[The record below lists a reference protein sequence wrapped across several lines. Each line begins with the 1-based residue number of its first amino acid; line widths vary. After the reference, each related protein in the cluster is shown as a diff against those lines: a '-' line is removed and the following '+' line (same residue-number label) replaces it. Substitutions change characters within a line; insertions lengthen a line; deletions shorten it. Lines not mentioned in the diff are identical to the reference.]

1 MTESPLVTFTLA
13 LFPLLRLLLLT
24 PPLPTTPIMVH
35 TRGQGAR
42 PEGFSEYVP
51 PKRERRSAIPKF
63 NICYEPP
70 QCAVYSHAP
79 APPPSP
85 PSSPPPLCDV
95 EKDTVPNVATYKDV
109 STQTDLDLTKS
120 AETPTGKRRRETE
133 EEVESSSK
141 RARNNLLT
149 PQPPKHKP
157 FFTSSWRTRS
167 ALSVPPKISILDSP
181 TGFANNSR
189 SADALHESPYYAKM
203 LKPTDE
209 KEEKTS
215 PEVVEEAAPQTPPPQ
230 STPVQPGI
238 FGSVRKIFG
247 LFKGSSPLKPNTPA
261 APPTTGTSPPQQ
273 RVSSPTPELD
283 LVASSPRQSPETV
296 PPPHVYQA
304 AHDQFFK
311 RRRYGDT
318 KSGQAFLASKTRDE
332 EVEFEAT
339 PGSNK
344 RKLAS
349 VDGKIPGPKAG
360 GFGIDDSY
368 LDVENHI
375 DEVDSIL
382 DPSTPTKPNQPPQT
396 PLRSALRQ
404 NANSTIGRSGK
415 TVLFNPNTEV
425 KHVYRSY
432 GPAGQYHG
440 SVFSDTSSISE
451 SPVSLNNPQGVLS
464 PSTITNTRKSET
476 PRFALDNNIFDPNDK
491 SWRPSLANPS
501 PGHFR
506 LPEADEYDDFDDS
519 ELSQLEKEERERQ
532 SQTNVPPQPSTPR
545 MSHAE
550 LPQPSASSAMS
561 SFTGQN
567 DSALVND
574 TQETRLNKARS
585 EAQKYKPAR
594 SSRLSHGEPARSR
607 SSSPPLAESQIGHE
621 DLTSSDFTESNL
633 LFSTPGA
640 TNFQPRGH
648 STIMEE
654 APAKPPSREELDNVT
669 VGDDGMTEY
678 QREHQYDEWAMS
690 IFDSVTVQTYEEAGI
705 ASSYIADLV
714 RKNWTQKDTEDS
726 IAYWDKEFEE
736 GIKADREARASGRRL
751 VWVTD
756 PADMN

>member
-1 MTESPLVTFTLA
+1 
-13 LFPLLRLLLLT
+13 
-24 PPLPTTPIMVH
+24 MVH

-51 PKRERRSAIPKF
+51 QKRKRRSAIPNVK
-63 NICYEPP
+63 ICYERP
-70 QCAVYSHAP
+70 QRRVVC
-79 APPPSP
+79 PPSP
-85 PSSPPPLCDV
+85 PSSPPPPSDV
-95 EKDTVPNVATYKDV
+95 NKGTMPNNSKCEDA
-109 STQTDLDLTKS
+109 SIPTDPDLTKS
-120 AETPTGKRRRETE
+120 PETPTGKRRREPE
-133 EEVESSSK
+133 DEAESSSK

-167 ALSVPPKISILDSP
+167 ALSVPPKISILDTP
-181 TGFANNSR
+181 TGFAQKVHSVE
-189 SADALHESPYYAKM
+189 ALHESPYYAKI
-203 LKPTDE
+203 LKPTDD
-209 KEEKTS
+209 KEEKAT
-215 PEVVEEAAPQTPPPQ
+215 PEPAEEATPQTPQQQ

-247 LFKGSSPLKPNTPA
+247 LFKGSSPVKSSTPA
-261 APPTTGTSPPQQ
+261 VQPTARTSPPQQ
-273 RVSSPTPELD
+273 RTSSPTPELD
-283 LVASSPRQSPETV
+283 LVANSPRQSPENV
-296 PPPHVYQA
+296 PSPHAYQA
-304 AHDQFFK
+304 AHDQYFK
-311 RRRYGDT
+311 RRRYGET
-318 KSGQAFLASKTRDE
+318 KSGQAFLAAKARDE
-332 EVEFEAT
+332 DVEFEAT

-368 LDVENHI
+368 LDVENHV

-382 DPSTPTKPNQPPQT
+382 DPSTPTKTTQQPQT

-451 SPVSLNNPQGVLS
+451 SSVSLNNPQSILS
-464 PSTITNTRKSET
+464 PSTISNTRKNET
-476 PRFALDNNIFDPNDK
+476 TRFALDNNVFDPNDN

-519 ELSQLEKEERERQ
+519 ELSELEKEKERQ
-532 SQTNVPPQPSTPR
+532 TQTNVPPQPSTPR

-550 LPQPSASSAMS
+550 LPQSSGSNAIS
-561 SFTGQN
+561 SFPSQN
-567 DSALVND
+567 DSGVVND
-574 TQETRLNKARS
+574 IQETRLNKARS

-607 SSSPPLAESQIGHE
+607 SSSPPLTDSNTEHE
-621 DLTSSDFTESNL
+621 DLTNSDFTESNL
-633 LFSTPGA
+633 MFSTPGP
-640 TNFQPRGH
+640 TNFQPRHH

-654 APAKPPSREELDNVT
+654 ETPAKQPSREELDNTT
-669 VGDDGMTEY
+669 VGEDGMTEY
-678 QREHQYDEWAMS
+678 EREHQFDEWAKS

-736 GIKADREARASGRRL
+736 GIKADREARASGRQL